1 MSSDLAIKVEHL
13 SKCYQIYDKPR
24 DRLMQMMTR
33 GRKQYFREFWALKD
47 VSFQIEKGRTIGI
60 IGRNGS
66 GKSTLLQ
73 MICGTLNPTE
83 GNIQTKGRIA
93 ALLELGSGFNPEFT
107 GRENIYMNAAVLGL
121 NKQEIDERFDDVLA
135 FADIGDV
142 IEQPVKTYSSGM
154 FVRLAFAVAINVSP
168 DILIV
173 DEALAVGDIRFQ
185 NKCLRK
191 ITDIRNAGAAI
202 LFVSHSINQIEALCD
217 QAIWLND
224 GQLKSIGDPAKL
236 GRRYTNYMIHG
247 IDDTDL
253 VGHALPS
260 EINSSQSAATN
271 TNTNINTNKE
281 TWKFINK
288 QHNIRGTAANFKKI
302 RIKFNDDEGATQIYA
317 APQTINL
324 QAVFE
329 TSIEVALP
337 LIAVGVFNSLNE
349 PIIHFNSNNIK
360 KSFSALDKSNSF
372 IITCEFH
379 IPPLRPGE
387 YLISLGLDDGVPGSS
402 IILSHIYDAWS
413 FRVTSEDP
421 MATQGGYIQT
431 KAPTLLL
438 QESK

>member
-24 DRLMQMMTR
+24 DRLMQMVAR
-33 GRKQYFREFWALKD
+33 GRKQYFREFWALRD

-83 GNIQTKGRIA
+83 GSIRTKGRIA
-93 ALLELGSGFNPEFT
+93 ALLELGSGFNPDFT

-121 NKQEIDERFDDVLA
+121 NKYEIDERFDDILA
-135 FADIGDV
+135 FADIGNV

-168 DILIV
+168 DILVV

-191 ITDIRNAGAAI
+191 ITEIRNAGAAI
-202 LFVSHSINQIEALCD
+202 LFVSHSISQIEALCD
-217 QAIWLND
+217 QVIWLNE
-224 GQLKSIGDPAKL
+224 GAIKSIGDPAKL

-247 IDDTDL
+247 IDDVDSTDSAMPPTTNI
-253 VGHALPS
+253 H
-260 EINSSQSAATN
+260 QSAVTGADEG
-271 TNTNINTNKE
+271 I
-281 TWKFINK
+281 WKIIDG
-288 QHNIRGTAANFKKI
+288 HYNIRGTVASFKKI
-302 RIKFNDDEGATQIYA
+302 RIKFNGNEGATQIYA
-317 APQTINL
+317 TPQTISL
-324 QAVFE
+324 QVELE
-329 TSIEVALP
+329 TSVDVALP
-337 LIAVGVFNSLNE
+337 LIAVGVFNALNE
-349 PIIHFNSNNIK
+349 PIMHFNSNNIK
-360 KSFSALDKSNSF
+360 KSFSGLEKSSIF

-379 IPPLRPGE
+379 IPSLRPGE
-387 YLISLGLDDGVPGSS
+387 YLISLGLDDGVPGASVV
-402 IILSHIYDAWS
+402 LSHLYDAWS

-421 MATQGGYIQT
+421 MATQGGYIQAD
-431 KAPTLLL
+431 APILLL